1 MHVPA
6 LPLDDETGPPMSPYQ
21 FFLFRNGQV
30 VGQTDCQ
37 RADDRAAFEVGEAL
51 CAHQTV
57 EIYSKNRLVTRLQ
70 QADASP
76 DIGTER
82 LLEAALDR

>member
-6 LPLDDETGPPMSPYQ
+6 LPINDETGPPMSPYQ

-30 VGQTDCQ
+30 VGQTDWQC
-37 RADDRAAFEVGEAL
+37 ADDRAAFDVGEAL

-57 EIYSKNRLVTRLQ
+57 EIYSKNQLVTCLQ
-70 QADASP
+70 HADASP
-76 DIGTER
+76 DIG
-82 LLEAALDR
+82 DRKLA